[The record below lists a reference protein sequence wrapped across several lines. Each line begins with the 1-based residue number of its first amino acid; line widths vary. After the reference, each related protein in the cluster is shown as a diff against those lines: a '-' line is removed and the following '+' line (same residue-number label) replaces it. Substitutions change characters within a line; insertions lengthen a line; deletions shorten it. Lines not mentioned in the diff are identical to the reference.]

1 MKLMARTQG
10 IKFSKISYI
19 PGSEVRTGALL
30 QGNVKATHRRFRR
43 PPAAR
48 RRRPPASS
56 SSCRSRA

>member
-1 MKLMARTQG
+1 MKLMEKRQG

-30 QGNVKATHRRFRR
+30 QGNVKASIVDSAGRRLLETQR
-43 PPAAR
+43 
-48 RRRPPASS
+48 PASS